1 MNAYK
6 LNYILLGGLD
16 STKSQLRKLVKE
28 SNIQE
33 NEKTDSYVQKLLSE
47 VFTGMQGRYTRL
59 KIILALAEDPMNTLQ
74 LSKKLGYDYKSVQH
88 NLKILEK
95 NHLIEKVGKEY
106 GRMFFISELLSSNLP
121 TLLKIIEKVDKKLNR
136 KKTYIS

>member
-33 NEKTDSYVQKLLSE
+33 NEKTDPYVQKLLSE

-95 NHLIEKVGKEY
+95 NHLIEKVGKDY

-136 KKTYIS
+136 KKTYIP

>member
-1 MNAYK
+1 M
-6 LNYILLGGLD
+6 D

-28 SNIQE
+28 QNVQE
-33 NEKTDSYVQKLLSE
+33 NEKTDPYVKKLFSE
-47 VFTGMQGRYTRL
+47 IFTGMQGRYTRL
-59 KIILALAEDPMNTLQ
+59 KIILALADEPSNAFQ

-95 NHLIEKVGKEY
+95 NHLIEKIGKDY
-106 GRMFFISELLSSNLP
+106 GRMFFISELMSDNLP
-121 TLLKIIEKVDKKLNR
+121 TLLKIIEKVDKKLNK